1 MINGLYSSYAGMEAM
16 LLKQD
21 VIANNLANS
30 NTAGYKEDFVVVQA
44 CDPQA
49 IVRLQANAPGT
60 PVVFGPIGTQNSG
73 SLIGDI
79 YTDYS
84 PGVPQDT
91 GRPTDLALDGDGFF
105 AVLRGNEIVYTRSG
119 NFSVDAQGR
128 LVTVEGYPVLGENNQ
143 PINVTG
149 DEISVASDG
158 SVKVDG
164 QDRGVLLVVAFP
176 AGARMTKT
184 GEGLLR
190 AQFPGTRATAATVMQ
205 GSLESSNVNAIKQMV
220 EMMEGFRV
228 YESNTR
234 MIRALDATL
243 DKLVNQV
250 GKA

>member
-21 VIANNLANS
+21 VIANNLANA

-44 CDPQA
+44 CEPQN

-60 PVVFGPIGTQNSG
+60 PVIFGPIGAQNSG

-84 PGVPQDT
+84 AGVPQDT

-105 AVLRGNEIVYTRSG
+105 AILRNNETCYTRSG
-119 NFSVDAQGR
+119 NFSIDAQGR
-128 LVTVEGYPVLGENNQ
+128 LVTVEGHPVLGENGQ
-143 PINVTG
+143 PINASGDDLVVSADGTVT
-149 DEISVASDG
+149 
-158 SVKVDG
+158 VDG
-164 QDRGVLLVVAFP
+164 QNRGLLLVVRFP
-176 AGARMTKT
+176 PGTRMTKT

-190 AQFPGTRATAATVMQ
+190 VPGPGARATATTVMQ
-205 GSLESSNVNAIKQMV
+205 GSLEASNVSAIKQMV
-220 EMMEGFRV
+220 EMMEGFRA

-243 DKLVNQV
+243 EKLVNQV